1 MELTPNTVLIGSD
14 SFNRSVSYSINQ
26 ETSNLEADVN
36 GFIKFSSSG
45 VLLLSNDVC
54 ETCIM

>member
-1 MELTPNTVLIGSD
+1 MLIGSD
-14 SFNRSVSYSINQ
+14 SFNMSVSYSINQ

-54 ETCIM
+54 ENMHHVAI